1 MIARGGFSISL
12 NKGLITTDNLHYRRF
27 HYQSKVSRKAINS
40 SLPSLPLKTLWLNGE
55 QVIEVTSVAASGNP
69 FFWFRYIKVR

>member
-1 MIARGGFSISL
+1 MTGVGHSQKSQLEVAGLRGRI
-12 NKGLITTDNLHYRRF
+12 
-27 HYQSKVSRKAINS
+27 
-40 SLPSLPLKTLWLNGE
+40 LWLNGE